1 AAASPSESTP
11 TKKLQSTGSTL
22 PNLAASGVAKPVVS
36 RLANNTRL
44 QPTIL
49 NFVEKLDEK
58 VAKMEVALE
67 KQDMTELAGLAHWLK
82 GAGGTV
88 GYDDLTKP
96 AADLESSA
104 KQDQI
109 EMANQS
115 LKEVKSLVVAIVP
128 PVIKN
133 EGLAGEGTS

>member
-1 AAASPSESTP
+1 
-11 TKKLQSTGSTL
+11 L